1 MADSQ
6 PSMNGSTSN
15 GHRPG
20 SIAAR
25 VRKACLDFNIQDPDK
40 VGLLA
45 ETLDSAAQELQIE
58 AARCA
63 ANPVVAASFL

>member
-6 PSMNGSTSN
+6 PLPNRNAQSSGNA
-15 GHRPG
+15 
-20 SIAAR
+20 AAR

-40 VGLLA
+40 VKVLA

-63 ANPVVAASFL
+63 PSQHRRVHR